1 MVAKKQNLGE
11 VAIPEGTARVEAVEK
26 VAVET
31 PAAEHGQKLTVAEA
45 IAWLRT
51 LPLPPEGDCT
61 ELVREMRDAR

>member
-1 MVAKKQNLGE
+1 MVAKKQNPVE
-11 VAIPEGTARVEAVEK
+11 VAAPEGTAQIEAVET

-31 PAAEHGQKLTVAEA
+31 PAEQGQKLTVAEA

>member
-1 MVAKKQNLGE
+1 MVAKKQNPAE
-11 VAIPEGTARVEAVEK
+11 VAAPEGTAQIEAAET

-31 PAAEHGQKLTVAEA
+31 PAEQGRKLTVAEA

>member
-1 MVAKKQNLGE
+1 MVAKKQNPAE
-11 VAIPEGTARVEAVEK
+11 IAAPEGTAPIE
-26 VAVET
+26 VADTVAIET
-31 PAAEHGQKLTVAEA
+31 PAEPGQKLTVAEA

>member
-1 MVAKKQNLGE
+1 MVAKKQNPGE
-11 VAIPEGTARVEAVEK
+11 VAIPEGTAQVE
-26 VAVET
+26 AVET
-31 PAAEHGQKLTVAEA
+31 PAAEYGQKLTVAEA